1 MAFEAKK
8 RSGDPVTIP
17 YTPTGG
23 DVAAGQ
29 VVVLLDAG
37 LSCGIATLPIANNAL
52 GTLEVGGGIY
62 DAVMLGNYAAYTK
75 VWWDDTNNKLT
86 TTSTNNALAGYLIE
100 GGTGANT
107 TVGFLHQPL
116 E

>member
-1 MAFEAKK
+1 MAEATK
-8 RSGDPVTIP
+8 RSGFPAVVP

-23 DVAAGQ
+23 NVAAGQ

-37 LSCGIATLPIANNAL
+37 LSCGVATLPITNNVL
-52 GTLEVGGGIY
+52 GALEVGGGIY
-62 DAVMLGNYAAYTK
+62 DVTMLGNYAAWTK
-75 VWWDDTNNKLT
+75 VWWDDTNNKVT
-86 TTSTNNALAGYLIE
+86 TTSTNNALFGYLIE

-107 TVGFLHQPL
+107 VVKAFHLPG